1 MRAEELDPEAFR
13 EVVHQ
18 ALDTVVAHRIK
29 CYQRTD
35 TQSITAIRAMIEDR
49 LLIAL
54 ESADKSE
61 MTDEWSWRTAALA
74 IAGEIA
80 KAIIQDGI
88 AD

>member
-18 ALDTVVAHRIK
+18 ALDTVVAHRVK
-29 CYQRTD
+29 CSQRTD

-54 ESADKSE
+54 ESTDESE
-61 MTDEWSWRTAALA
+61 MNGEWSWRTAALA
-74 IAGEIA
+74 IAWEIA
-80 KAIIQDGI
+80 ATIIQNGI
-88 AD
+88 AE